1 METDELKNDCQNQEE
16 HRPFAGK
23 IKKPLIPW
31 DFHES
36 ILFIIWGWILFYDY
50 FRFYLVKKMSFS
62 YDFNRILEYSSV
74 ILVIAGI
81 LFTGYYLYNKREILK
96 TEKGKSLLT
105 VWISLL
111 TGMVMINL
119 IQMNVVHQ
127 IVFEL
132 QHAVYMLITAFAI
145 VMTGRIIRNPL
156 TLIGGVV
163 FAILAFTASYL
174 NLREQ
179 LLLEAIGWMVSFV
192 IPGHILFHKINKN
205 K

>member
-1 METDELKNDCQNQEE
+1 METNEEQIEDQNHEKS
-16 HRPFAGK
+16 RPFAGE

-36 ILFIIWGWILFYDY
+36 ILFIIWGWIFFYDY
-50 FRFYLVKKMSFS
+50 FRFYLVKKVAFSF
-62 YDFNRILEYSSV
+62 DFNRKLEFSSV
-74 ILVIAGI
+74 ILVIAGV

-105 VWISLL
+105 VWVLLL

-132 QHAVYMLITAFAI
+132 QHAIYMLITAFAI
-145 VMTGRIIRNPL
+145 IMTGRIIRNPII
-156 TLIGGVV
+156 LIGGVV

-192 IPGHILFHKINKN
+192 IPGHILYRQNKT